1 MRKLSLLKG
10 FAGSFLFL
18 IVLSLIFA
26 GVARAQAGRATV
38 KGLVQD
44 QQGNVVAGATVT
56 LSDQAKNF
64 SRTQTSNQD
73 GAYVFSA
80 IPPGIYRLEVE
91 AAGFKKTV
99 ISDVQAAVDTT
110 IDVNAALEVGQVTE
124 TVNVAST
131 NDAPLNTND
140 ATIGTSFDRQRISDL
155 PLNAG
160 NVVALLSLQPGVTRT
175 GYVNGGRADQANVT
189 LDGIDVNEQQRGL
202 DVVTDEAFASVIRV
216 TRDSLQEFRVTTTN
230 PNADQ
235 GRSSGAQVSLV
246 TRSGSN
252 AFHGSLFETH
262 RNTVTSANDFFNNKD
277 GVPRPQLLRN
287 IFGGSIGGPIKRDRA
302 FFFFTYE
309 GFREATATSAVRE
322 VPLPT
327 LGQGIVRYLTD
338 SGASDPG
345 CPAGTPAGVGCL
357 TPTEINNAY
366 IAVNGVSPGLNP
378 AALGVLA
385 AAAARYPANSSS
397 LGDGLNTAAFRFN
410 ATTPTELNVYHA
422 RFDFNL
428 TDRQTLSHVAP
439 INRM

>member
-1 MRKLSLLKG
+1 MNKLSLFKG
-10 FAGSFLFL
+10 FAGSFLFAL
-18 IVLSLIFA
+18 ALSLIFV
-26 GVARAQAGRATV
+26 GVAQAQSGRATV

-56 LSDQAKNF
+56 LSDQNKNF

-73 GAYVFSA
+73 GAYIFTA
-80 IPPGIYRLEVE
+80 IPPGTYRVEVE

-99 ISDVQAAVDTT
+99 ITDVQAAVDTT

-252 AFHGSLFETH
+252 DFHGSLFETH

-287 IFGGSIGGPIKRDRA
+287 IFGGSIGGPIKRDGPSSFSPMKDSAKRPPPRRCA
-302 FFFFTYE
+302 KCRCRLWA
-309 GFREATATSAVRE
+309 RESFATS
-322 VPLPT
+322 PT
-327 LGQGIVRYLTD
+327 
-338 SGASDPG
+338 
-345 CPAGTPAGVGCL
+345 
-357 TPTEINNAY
+357 
-366 IAVNGVSPGLNP
+366 
-378 AALGVLA
+378 
-385 AAAARYPANSSS
+385 
-397 LGDGLNTAAFRFN
+397 
-410 ATTPTELNVYHA
+410 
-422 RFDFNL
+422 
-428 TDRQTLSHVAP
+428 VAP
-439 INRM
+439 AILDARQALRQAWDV